1 MRKKIFK
8 TIAVKIEDRLQLLV
22 GQINTDQRI
31 IITVVFL
38 LSLGIGSIYMT
49 VSSIYNMGKRKGQ
62 QMKIEHIERIY
73 LLHKTD
79 STNHIKI
86 LRKDEKR
93 E

>member
-1 MRKKIFK
+1 MKKKIFR
-8 TIAVKIEDRLQLLV
+8 TIAVKIEDRLRSLV

-31 IITVVFL
+31 IITVVIL

-49 VSSIYNMGKRKGQ
+49 VSSIYNMGKRKER

-73 LLHKTD
+73 LRHKTD

-86 LRKDEKR
+86 LGKDEKR